1 MCLKN
6 TDYQF
11 QASLNYNMLSF
22 LPDSR
27 GLAMPY
33 NLQKQLEPLFY
44 PRSVAFFGVSTR
56 NESAGNQFLRV
67 FQTYGYKGKIYP
79 VHHTAVEICGL
90 RAYPSVKDIPGD
102 VDMAVISAPAQHVP
116 QIIADCVA
124 KGIPTAEIFSAGFR
138 EVHEIGRKLE
148 QDILDQAQGKIR
160 IVGPNCFGV
169 YSPGGG
175 LTLLPGANY
184 PKQSGNIGILAQSG
198 GWVTD
203 LIWGSDGFNVFFSKA
218 VSYGNGIDL
227 NEISL
232 MEYFTGDPETAIIGA
247 YLEGISD
254 GKRFMELVRN
264 LRGKKPVV
272 IWKGGLSET
281 GKRAV
286 SSHTGSLAGN
296 KHVWNAFFRQSG
308 AVQARSFEELLDTI
322 AAFDY
327 IPEGEYRN
335 LAIIGGGGG
344 VGVSASD
351 ICEEYNMNIPH
362 SSHAVIEAISNF
374 LPAQGTGNKN
384 PFDIGAPSA
393 PASILH
399 NVLEIAHNWD
409 AIDAL
414 IINRMFFY
422 GMKELMG
429 EDMPEQ
435 SKRAGAIIEF
445 KKAEAKK
452 PIIVVLEELAAGQE
466 RIGMEMSRRQVR
478 DDLLKAGI
486 YVVPSMYRAIRALAN
501 VSSYWQGAH
510 AERR

>member
-1 MCLKN
+1 
-6 TDYQF
+6 
-11 QASLNYNMLSF
+11 
-22 LPDSR
+22 
-27 GLAMPY
+27 MPSD
-33 NLQKQLEPLFY
+33 LQQQLEPLFC

-79 VHHTAVEICGL
+79 VHLTATEICGL
-90 RAYPSVKDIPGD
+90 KAYPSVKDIPEI

-124 KGIPTAEIFSAGFR
+124 KGVPTAEIFSAGFR
-138 EVHEIGRKLE
+138 EVNEEGRQLE
-148 QDILDQAQGKIR
+148 QEILKQAQGKIR

-169 YSPGGG
+169 YSPKGG

-184 PKQSGNIGILAQSG
+184 PRKSGKIGVLAQSG

-232 MEYFTGDPETAIIGA
+232 MEYFTDDAETSIIGA
-247 YLEGISD
+247 YLEGIGD
-254 GKRFMELVRN
+254 GKRFTGLVRN

-296 KHVWNAFFRQSG
+296 RNVWNAFFKQSG
-308 AVQARSFEELLDTI
+308 AVQVNSFEELLDTVAI
-322 AAFDY
+322 FNY

-351 ICEEYNMNIPH
+351 ICEVYGMNIPQ
-362 SSHAVIEAISNF
+362 STPAVSGAISSF
-374 LPAQGTGNKN
+374 LPAQGTSNKN

-393 PASILH
+393 PASIVQ
-399 NVLEIAHNWD
+399 NVMQIAHDWD
-409 AIDAL
+409 SIDAL

-422 GMKELMG
+422 GMKELLG

-435 SKRAGAIIEF
+435 GKRASAIIEF
-445 KKAEAKK
+445 KRKVSRK
-452 PIIVVLEELAAGQE
+452 PIIVVLEELAAGQD
-466 RIGMEMSRRQVR
+466 RIAMEMSRRQVR
-478 DDLLKAGI
+478 DQLLEAGI
-486 YVVPSMYRAIRALAN
+486 YVVPTMSRAVRALFN
-501 VSSYWQGAH
+501 VTSYWEDAH
-510 AERR
+510 SACR

>member
-1 MCLKN
+1 
-6 TDYQF
+6 
-11 QASLNYNMLSF
+11 
-22 LPDSR
+22 
-27 GLAMPY
+27 MPS
-33 NLQKQLEPLFY
+33 NLLQQLEPLFC
-44 PRSVAFFGVSTR
+44 PRSVAFLGVSAR
-56 NESAGNQFLRV
+56 SESAGNQFIRV
-67 FQTYGYKGKIYP
+67 FQAYGYKGKIYP
-79 VHHTAVEICGL
+79 VHPTATEICGL
-90 RAYPSVKDIPGD
+90 KVYPSVKDIPGD
-102 VDMAVISAPAQHVP
+102 VDMAIISAPAQHVP

-124 KGIPTAEIFSAGFR
+124 KGIPAAEIFSAGFR
-138 EVHEIGRKLE
+138 EVHELGRKLE
-148 QDILDQAQGKIR
+148 QEILQQAQGKIR

-169 YSPGGG
+169 YSPRGG

-184 PKQSGNIGILAQSG
+184 PKKSGNIGILAQSG

-232 MEYFTGDPETAIIGA
+232 MEYFTDDPETSIIGA

-254 GKRFMELVRN
+254 GRRFTELVRN

-281 GKRAV
+281 GRRAV

-296 KHVWNAFFRQSG
+296 RNVWNAFFKQSG
-308 AVQARSFEELLDTI
+308 AVQADNFEELLDTI
-322 AAFDY
+322 AAFEY

-351 ICEEYNMNIPH
+351 ICEVYNMNIPH
-362 SSHAVIEAISNF
+362 STPDVVEAISRF
-374 LPAQGTGNKN
+374 LPAQGTSNKN

-399 NVLEIAHNWD
+399 NVLEIAHNWNT
-409 AIDAL
+409 IDAL

-429 EDMPEQ
+429 EDVPEQ
-435 SKRAGAIIEF
+435 SKRAETIIEF
-445 KKAEAKK
+445 KRNAAKK
-452 PIIVVLEELAAGQE
+452 PIIVVLEELASGQD
-466 RIGMEMSRRQVR
+466 RIGMEMARRQVR
-478 DDLLKAGI
+478 DELLKAGI

-501 VSSYWQGAH
+501 VSSYWEGAH
-510 AERR
+510 ASRK

>member
-1 MCLKN
+1 
-6 TDYQF
+6 
-11 QASLNYNMLSF
+11 
-22 LPDSR
+22 
-27 GLAMPY
+27 MPSD
-33 NLQKQLEPLFY
+33 LQKQLDPLFC

-79 VHHTAVEICGL
+79 VHPSATEICGL
-90 RAYPSVKDIPGD
+90 KAYARVIDIPGE
-102 VDMAVISAPAQHVP
+102 VDLAVISAPAQHVP
-116 QIIADCVA
+116 QIIADCVS
-124 KGIPTAEIFSAGFR
+124 KGIPAAEIFSAGFR

-148 QDILDQAQGKIR
+148 QEILEKAQGKIR

-169 YSPGGG
+169 YSPKGG

-184 PKQSGNIGILAQSG
+184 PKKSGNVGILAQSG

-203 LIWGSDGFNVFFSKA
+203 LIWGSDGFNIFFSKA

-227 NEISL
+227 NDVSL
-232 MEYFTGDPETAIIGA
+232 MEYFTDDPETAIIGA

-254 GKRFMELVRN
+254 GKRLTKLVSN

-296 KHVWNAFFRQSG
+296 RHVWNAFFRQSG
-308 AVQARSFEELLDTI
+308 AVQANSFEELLDTI
-322 AAFDY
+322 AVFDY

-351 ICEEYNMNIPH
+351 ICETYNMNIPH
-362 SSHAVIEAISNF
+362 SSHSVIEAISSF
-374 LPAQGTGNKN
+374 LPAQGTSNKN

-393 PASILH
+393 PAIIAR

-435 SKRAGAIIEF
+435 GKRADTIIEF
-445 KKAEAKK
+445 KKTRAKK
-452 PIIVVLEELAAGQE
+452 PIIVVLEELAAGQD

-478 DDLLKAGI
+478 DRFLEAGI

-501 VSSYWQGAH
+501 VSSYWEGAH
-510 AERR
+510 AARR

>member
-1 MCLKN
+1 MPSDL
-6 TDYQF
+6 YQE
-11 QASLNYNMLSF
+11 
-22 LPDSR
+22 
-27 GLAMPY
+27 
-33 NLQKQLEPLFY
+33 LEPLFS
-44 PRSVAFFGVSTR
+44 PQSVAFFGVSTR
-56 NESAGNQFLRV
+56 NGSAGNQFLRA
-67 FQTYGYKGKIYP
+67 FQTYGYKGKIFLIHP
-79 VHHTAVEICGL
+79 TAAEICGL
-90 RAYPSVKDIPGD
+90 KAYASVNDIPGH

-124 KGIPTAEIFSAGFR
+124 KGIPAAEIFSAGFR
-138 EVHEIGRKLE
+138 EVNEEGRKLE
-148 QDILDQAQGKIR
+148 EEIIRQARGKIR

-169 YSPGGG
+169 YSPRGG

-184 PKQSGNIGILAQSG
+184 PHKSGNIGILAQSG

-203 LIWGSDGFNVFFSKA
+203 LIWGSDAFNVFFSKA

-232 MEYFTGDPETAIIGA
+232 IEYFSVDAETKIIGA
-247 YLEGISD
+247 YLEGIGD
-254 GKRFMELVRN
+254 GKRFTELVHN

-296 KHVWNAFFRQSG
+296 RNVWNAFFKQTG
-308 AVQARSFEELLDTI
+308 AVQASNFEELLDTI
-322 AAFDY
+322 AAFNY
-327 IPEGEYRN
+327 IPEGKYRN

-351 ICEEYNMNIPH
+351 ICEVYNMNIPQ
-362 SSHAVIEAISNF
+362 SKAAITDAISRF
-374 LPAQGTGNKN
+374 LPAQGTSNKN

-393 PASILH
+393 PASILR

-409 AIDAL
+409 KVDAL

-429 EDMPEQ
+429 EDVPEQ
-435 SKRAGAIIEF
+435 GKRAGTIIEF
-445 KKAEAKK
+445 KRNLAQK
-452 PIIVVLEELAAGQE
+452 PILVVLEELAAGQD

-486 YVVPSMYRAIRALAN
+486 YVVPSMFRAIRALAN
-501 VSSYWQGAH
+501 VSTYWEGARYS
-510 AERR
+510 AK